1 MIDIN
6 IIKAYSFSF
15 KKDFIRFWFANC
27 CLFYFIF
34 TVNAYA
40 YLDPGTGSL
49 ILQLILAGV
58 AAFFAFFSRIKRNI
72 KKIFNSKNVNDK
84 NINKKHE

>member
-1 MIDIN
+1 MN
-6 IIKAYSFSF
+6 IKFLVSI
-15 KKDFIRFWFANC
+15 
-27 CLFYFIF
+27 FYFIF

-49 ILQLILAGV
+49 ILQLILGGV
-58 AAFFAFFSRIKRNI
+58 AAFFATVGVFFSRIKSNI
-72 KKIFNSKNVNDK
+72 KKIFNSKNVNNK